1 MNQRLFLAI
10 NLPQQIKEQLFD
22 LVLKLQKTNKNKP
35 IKWVEKD
42 NFHLTLHFLGD
53 IPEEKIQEITQAL
66 KPIVAD
72 FKTLNFQLLN
82 SISAFPNLKDPKVI
96 FLEMKE
102 LNDGQTVKLQKQ
114 IGEALKDLGF
124 EIDPRPF
131 RLHLTLGRVKFKTSI
146 QIPDFQP
153 SLAETNSGWRRP
165 MPITNFQINSLDL
178 MESNLT
184 PSGPIYK
191 IIKQYPLNQ

>member
-10 NLPQQIKEQLFD
+10 NLPQQIKDQLFD

-114 IGEALKDLGF
+114 IGEALTKLGYI
-124 EIDPRPF
+124 IDNRPF
-131 RLHLTLGRVKFKTSI
+131 RLHLTLGRIKLKTSV
-146 QIPDFQP
+146 QIP
-153 SLAETNSGWRRP
+153 
-165 MPITNFQINSLDL
+165 NFQLPIANFLINSIDL
-178 MESNLT
+178 MESYLT
-184 PSGPIYK
+184 PTGPIYK
-191 IIKQYPLNQ
+191 IIKQYNLS

>member
-53 IPEEKIQEITQAL
+53 TPEEKIQEITQAL

-82 SISAFPNLKDPKVI
+82 SISSFPNLKDPKVI

-114 IGEALKDLGF
+114 IGEALTKLGYI
-124 EIDPRPF
+124 IDNRPF
-131 RLHLTLGRVKFKTSI
+131 RLHLTLGRIKLKTSV

-153 SLAETNSGWRRP
+153 SLAEANTGWRRP
-165 MPITNFQINSLDL
+165 MPIANFLINSIDL
-178 MESNLT
+178 MESYLT
-184 PSGPIYK
+184 PTGPIYK
-191 IIKQYPLNQ
+191 IIKQYNLS